1 MKGRLLPI
9 IELGNRMKRYKI
21 NEMTFNNLTVFLSIV
36 QINDFFHKFSCYQN
50 DDNTK
55 QIHWR
60 QFLFGRT
67 SNNWLLTLAHSD
79 ELF

>member
-1 MKGRLLPI
+1 MKGRLLPK

-21 NEMTFNNLTVFLSIV
+21 NEMTYLQQPYLFLSIV

-55 QIHWR
+55 QIPIGDSFCLVEH
-60 QFLFGRT
+60 LIIGY
-67 SNNWLLTLAHSD
+67 LP
-79 ELF
+79 

>member
-9 IELGNRMKRYKI
+9 NELGNIMKRY
-21 NEMTFNNLTVFLSIV
+21 

-55 QIHWR
+55 QIPWR